1 MKKFLKHWNS
11 MGGKYC
17 KTMGSHDM
25 LELEAYVHITSPIRR
40 LVDLLNIMILQDKL
54 DLHKMSEKGQKFYDY
69 WTSNQSID
77 YINMTMRSVRKV
89 QNDCAILKICS
100 DDKSILNKTYEGFI
114 FDKIVRND
122 LLYQYM
128 VYLPELKMVNRFTSR
143 HDRQN
148 QSNNKFRLYIFTD
161 ESTLKQKI
169 RVELLEQ

>member
-1 MKKFLKHWNS
+1 
-11 MGGKYC
+11 
-17 KTMGSHDM
+17 M

-54 DLHKMSEKGQKFYDY
+54 GLHKMSEKGNKFYG
-69 WTSNQSID
+69 SIGLGPHSID
-77 YINMTMRSVRKV
+77 YINTTMRSVRKV

-148 QSNNKFRLYIFTD
+148 QSSNEFKLYIFTD

>member
-1 MKKFLKHWNS
+1 
-11 MGGKYC
+11 
-17 KTMGSHDM
+17 M

-54 DLHKMSEKGQKFYDY
+54 GLTKMSEKGNQFYEY
-69 WTSNQSID
+69 WTSPHSID

-128 VYLPELKMVNRFTSR
+128 VYLPELKMVNRFT
-143 HDRQN
+143 
-148 QSNNKFRLYIFTD
+148 K
-161 ESTLKQKI
+161 
-169 RVELLEQ
+169 